1 MSGQTRLIDEKIKL
15 RSKRRNYYTNSSYN
29 YYYNDK
35 VEELNKVTETIP
47 AGIAGEPASAICD
60 KTASISANELLL
72 VKDKNKEADEEVINT
87 KTEQLN
93 SIYPSYVRFHSL
105 IPDDQKV
112 TVVLGDNYVFKN
124 IKGYSPTKYVALD
137 PGIYVIQFYD
147 SNSNELLY
155 EYKFK
160 AFNCAINTLIITK
173 TNNMYKIMVLRGTT
187 TDRINN
193 SSYVRFI
200 QTIPNAP
207 DMDIYIDGI
216 AVIWGISSDETS
228 ELISLPS
235 GVHNIKITAAATS
248 LTYADERFNFS
259 TESVNDMFTAT
270 DSNSLIKLSQLA
282 NENACLW
289 ILKKLM

>member
-15 RSKRRNYYTNSSYN
+15 SSKRSNYYTNNNYN
-29 YYYNDK
+29 YFYNDK

-60 KTASISANELLL
+60 KTTSISVNKLLS
-72 VKDKNKEADEEVINT
+72 VEDKLKESDEESDEEVINT

-147 SNSNELLY
+147 SNSNDLLY

-173 TNNMYKIMVLRGTT
+173 TNNMYNIIGLRGTT

-235 GVHNIKITAAATS
+235 GLHNIKITAAATS

-259 TESVNDMFTAT
+259 KESVNDIFTAT
-270 DSNSLIKLSQLA
+270 DNNSLIKLSQLA
-282 NENACLW
+282 NENACL
-289 ILKKLM
+289 